1 MKNLLPHLRLLMR
14 YELRQ
19 MGSRPLYLFSIFLA
33 PLLCI
38 LFFTTLMGEGL
49 PTDMPVGIVD
59 EDNTATSRNIVRT
72 MDAFQY
78 TKIVAHYGT
87 VAEARDAMQR
97 GKLYAFYYIP
107 KGTTQEAVA
116 GRQPTVSFYTNNAY
130 LIAGSLLYKDLR
142 TMSEL
147 ANGAVGRSTLYA
159 KGATASQAMGFLQP
173 IVIETHPINNPWL
186 NYSVYLCNTILPGV
200 FMIFIFLTTI
210 FSIGSELKNGT
221 AQQWMRMAD
230 NHVWL
235 ALLGKLLP
243 QTLLFFVL
251 FAFYDVYMFRFLQ
264 FPCHC
269 GLGIML
275 FTSLLT
281 VVASQ
286 GFAAFLFGLFPTL
299 RLALSTASLWGV
311 VSFSISGF
319 SFPVMGM
326 PLSLQALSALF
337 PLRHY
342 YLIYVN
348 EALNGY
354 SMGYVWHAYLALLI
368 FALLPLLVLRRLRT
382 ALLHYKYLP

>member
-1 MKNLLPHLRLLMR
+1 MKNLLPHLRWLMR
-14 YELRQ
+14 YELRL

-78 TKIVAHYGT
+78 TKIVAHYGS

-221 AQQWMRMAD
+221 AHWWMRMAD

-275 FTSLLT
+275 FSSLLT

-326 PLSLQALSALF
+326 PLSIQALSVLF

-354 SMGYVWHAYLALLI
+354 SMGYVWHAYLALLL